1 MANSIQFDGFLYS
14 SIPNPGLADICS
26 MTNTFRIDI
35 YPISSICPR
44 DERFESLATIKHDL
58 GNERVRHPSL
68 CCASLAGR
76 IKNANELV
84 QPRACVRAC
93 VYQDK
98 RKLEVKVIGRIVYG
112 ESLKD
117 GFGQVWSG
125 WTNGTRISFA

>member
-1 MANSIQFDGFLYS
+1 
-14 SIPNPGLADICS
+14 

-58 GNERVRHPSL
+58 GNERVHPSL
-68 CCASLAGR
+68 CCASLAAR

-84 QPRACVRAC
+84 QPRARVCL
-93 VYQDK
+93 YQDK
-98 RKLEVKVIGRIVYG
+98 RKLEVKVIGRIVDG

-117 GFGQVWSG
+117 GFGQVCIR
-125 WTNGTRISFA
+125 NVNILREI